1 MNKILCFV
9 FCFAV
14 FSCKNEV
21 KNTAKTTPKQIVA
34 QDTKKVALE
43 VYDFKGLKP
52 FLERY
57 DDTVYVVNFWATW
70 CSPCVKEL
78 PAFEK
83 LRAKYLNKN
92 VKVLLV
98 SLDFPDAYNTKLKPF
113 IIAHNLKAKV
123 VALDDVDA
131 NTWIPLVN
139 KDWTGS
145 LPATLIY
152 KNRRS
157 KFFEQSFTY
166 QALEQELKPFLN

>member
-57 DDTVYVVNFWATW
+57 DDTVYVV
-70 CSPCVKEL
+70 
-78 PAFEK
+78 
-83 LRAKYLNKN
+83 
-92 VKVLLV
+92 
-98 SLDFPDAYNTKLKPF
+98 KPF